1 MGSSH
6 ACEECSQRCIII
18 HQGRKDPSPIVTSF
32 FKPMLGDHF
41 SRRLFIPPKFAQ
53 SIASLDNQVI
63 DLEDTKGQR
72 WEVKLAEVDGSLA
85 ISKGWNR
92 FVIDHSI
99 KLGDVLIFS
108 YVSETH
114 FVVQIYEP
122 SGCEKLIFSG
132 KTPINFDNNTN
143 KSGGKRVKGKGS
155 VGDASRSKRNSSS
168 SKFPGETAGNCSV
181 HEQGSNST
189 IHSKFDAEILE
200 RRKNANDTANANMAA
215 EMASGYH
222 KEKTLQPAPSVECSE
237 VPFYMFD
244 RGAVDRQGTST
255 SPLFDLSNFETPI
268 KKSGT
273 YAAEKAAPVVL
284 EKETSPR
291 PLTDHKMEEQN
302 HVFNE
307 EAVGKKR
314 GISGISGDIPSADSV
329 YDLEM
334 PEVNCNSKIQDEV
347 QVCADAAEKKKARG
361 HQLVGSPLS
370 LEDHE
375 VREKYHVIDEIP
387 GKSGENNVPPIDI
400 PAAEVHDSECD
411 SEMPERNY
419 NAENENEAA
428 DELSGFCENEMGKL
442 KIANTASKKSLLM
455 DKCNALVPNEVALL
469 ADHSPQKSSRRVTRS
484 SSSLPPGPGKN
495 PVTMGVKDHQ
505 TGKISKAV
513 EKEREK
519 KLKEKQG
526 SPVTIVKPEPE
537 EFEYEACIP
546 LKEENIDYDLPMSPD
561 AANFS
566 TSAPAETQTYLELA
580 VDLPSFSVRG
590 KKASGKSIVVLR
602 DSAMKRWP
610 VVYHERSSF
619 RVLASGWK
627 ALAEANNIQKG
638 DTCLISVENASE
650 SLLRL
655 EINRK

>member
-6 ACEECSQRCIII
+6 ACEDCSQRCVII

-53 SIASLDNQVI
+53 SIAPLDNQVI
-63 DLEDTKGQR
+63 DLEDAKGQR
-72 WEVKLAEVDGSLA
+72 WDVKLEEVDGSLA
-85 ISKGWNR
+85 VSKGWNR

-99 KLGDVLIFS
+99 KLGDILIFS

-114 FVVQIYEP
+114 FVVQIYD
-122 SGCEKLIFSG
+122 SSSCEKLSFSG
-132 KTPINFDNNTN
+132 KTPNKFNNNTNFTNTN
-143 KSGGKRVKGKGS
+143 KSEGKRVEGKGS
-155 VGDASRSKRNSSS
+155 LGDASRGKRNSSS
-168 SKFPGETAGNCSV
+168 SKFLGETAGNCSV

-200 RRKNANDTANANMAA
+200 RRKNGNDTANANMAA

-244 RGAVDRQGTST
+244 RGAIDRQGTST

-268 KKSGT
+268 KKSGI

-291 PLTDHKMEEQN
+291 PLTDHTMEAQN

-307 EAVGKKR
+307 EAVSKKR
-314 GISGISGDIPSADSV
+314 GISGIS
-329 YDLEM
+329 DLEM

-347 QVCADAAEKKKARG
+347 QVCADATEKKKARG
-361 HQLVGSPLS
+361 RQLVGSPLS

-375 VREKYHVIDEIP
+375 MREQYRVIDEIP

-400 PAAEVHDSECD
+400 HAAKVH
-411 SEMPERNY
+411 
-419 NAENENEAA
+419 AA
-428 DELSGFCENEMGKL
+428 DEHSGYCSVIKQPLSTPAVGFCENEMGNL
-442 KIANTASKKSLLM
+442 KISNAAS
-455 DKCNALVPNEVALL
+455 NALE
-469 ADHSPQKSSRRVTRS
+469 HSPQKSSRRVTRS
-484 SSSLPPGPGKN
+484 SSSLPPGPGKIL
-495 PVTMGVKDHQ
+495 VIMGKDHQ
-505 TGKISKAV
+505 TGKVPKAV

-526 SPVTIVKPEPE
+526 SPITIVKPEPE
-537 EFEYEACIP
+537 EFEYEACIS
-546 LKEENIDYDLPMSPD
+546 LSTENSDYDFPVSPD
-561 AANFS
+561 AADFS

-590 KKASGKSIVVLR
+590 KKASGKSIVVLI
-602 DSAMKRWP
+602 DSAMKKWP

-619 RVLASGWK
+619 RVLACGWK

-655 EINRK
+655 EIDRK